1 MCPLSMPVTM
11 VHPEFV
17 NGGQREGAKR
27 SSGGWCGSPLPRY
40 GDEDLCM
47 KTAFSCKLNVLLGV
61 VYVVAQTNS
70 LLFSLFV
77 LLIDQRGWGMA
88 PLCPLSYTSAH
99 CLKVPISITIST
111 KISLCTALITGS
123 RFVLPRVSLPV
134 LIMCLSR

>member
-1 MCPLSMPVTM
+1 MPLIYASDDGASRICQRGPKGGSEAIERGM
-11 VHPEFV
+11 VWV
-17 NGGQREGAKR
+17 
-27 SSGGWCGSPLPRY
+27 PLPRY

-47 KTAFSCKLNVLLGV
+47 KTVFSCKLNVLLGV